1 AGSNWTASATTQ
13 STTLN
18 RPRPA
23 PRPTG
28 EDAFPALPAA
38 PKPTTT
44 IFGYGNGRAV
54 RRDYGNR
61 ETGFQWGTGSG
72 PSTPSGEDPGAD
84 GDETAGKGKKG
95 GKKGKGKVLVQWG

>member
-1 AGSNWTASATTQ
+1 ASAPSSSSQ

-54 RRDYGNR
+54 RRDYGQR
-61 ETGFQWGTGSG
+61 ETGFQWGGGSG
-72 PSTPSGEDPGAD
+72 PSTSATEEPAAD
-84 GDETAGKGKKG
+84 AEATGGKGKKG
-95 GKKGKGKVLVQWG
+95 GKKGKKQVLVQWG